1 MWKQIKKCLRAEF
14 LEGDTLLLYKA
25 YKLFGKSI
33 LYKEAAENAKI
44 PFKNAVERLISDP
57 YVLHD
62 TKGAWRGREKF
73 EERPIAPLTYLEHLV
88 CLFLYLCICR
98 SCEREYVLE
107 NDDIQVNDVHSQNR
121 IRSQYAR
128 SRRMETNAIFCLVFL
143 VSLSPIWILY
153 WPIYIYFLVRRCL
166 KLLFIVHS
174 FFTNRRMYIHF
185 LRTSGLQQGQGWGR
199 E

>member
-14 LEGDTLLLYKA
+14 LEADTLLLYKA

-62 TKGAWRGREKF
+62 TKEAWRGREKF
-73 EERPIAPLTYLEHLV
+73 EERPIAPLTYLEHIA

-98 SCEREYVLE
+98 SCEREYLLE

-121 IRSQYAR
+121 IRSQHAR
-128 SRRMETNAIFCLVFL
+128 SRRMETNAICCLVFL
-143 VSLSPIWILY
+143 LSLSPIWILY
-153 WPIYIYFLVRRCL
+153 WPIYFLVRGCL
-166 KLLFIVHS
+166 KLLFVVHS
-174 FFTNRRMYIHF
+174 FSEECKFTF
-185 LRTSGLQQGQGWGR
+185 
-199 E
+199 